1 MPRERKL
8 RGTPHLFS
16 GRWNSMRRLAIF
28 VAVLSLVFTAC
39 GGGDG
44 GEPAKKETPS
54 GPVKITFWHSE
65 PASAEDN
72 LVKLVDRFNASQ
84 NEVKVE
90 PIFQG
95 NSTELTL
102 KLIASMPSG
111 NVPAVAYMSEVFA
124 QAMID
129 SGEITPI
136 QEYLDQED
144 YDLSDFAPASIA
156 YYTVD
161 NTLYSMPCG
170 LAVPL
175 MYYNKI
181 PFREVG
187 LDPEQPPKD
196 LDEAQAASEK
206 LVQRDSAGNV
216 TRYGLALEIQPWFV
230 RFMVAGAG
238 EPYVNND
245 NGRAGFATE
254 VAFDNEAGR
263 KFFQWWYDMV
273 QDGLALNV
281 GWDPTG
287 ANALLAVGARKAV
300 MVLST
305 SAALRS
311 VMDVLEK
318 GIEGVE
324 LGVAPVP
331 GIPGRVPEG
340 SPGVYGRSLWIMNAR
355 PEAERDAAWKFIRWF
370 AEPEQQA
377 EWFAG
382 SGYLPVRNSAYDLP
396 AAKDIIARYP
406 QFQIPADLFAKTAT
420 TTAAL
425 GALLGPFQ
433 QVEDSITDAIE
444 SMLSGAASP
453 DEAMAAA
460 VKASNAAIKEYND
473 RLGR

>member
-1 MPRERKL
+1 
-8 RGTPHLFS
+8 
-16 GRWNSMRRLAIF
+16 MRRFALF
-28 VAVLSLVFTAC
+28 VAVLSLILTAC

-44 GEPAKKETPS
+44 GEPAEKETPS
-54 GPVKITFWHSE
+54 GPVNITFWHSE
-65 PASAEDN
+65 TASANDN

-84 NEVKVE
+84 NEVKAQ

-95 NSTELTL
+95 NDLELTL
-102 KLIASMPSG
+102 KAIASMPSG
-111 NVPAVAYMSEVFA
+111 NVPTIAYVSDGYA
-124 QAMID
+124 QLMID

-136 QEYLDQED
+136 QEYLNQED
-144 YDLSDFAPASIA
+144 YDFSDFAPASIA

-181 PFREVG
+181 PFREAG
-187 LDPEQPPKD
+187 LDPDRPPKD
-196 LDEAQAASEK
+196 LDEVRAASEK

-216 TRYGLALEIQPWFV
+216 TRYGLALEIHGWFV
-230 RFMVAGAG
+230 RFMLAGAG
-238 EPYVNND
+238 ELYVNND
-245 NGRAGFATE
+245 NGRAGFANE
-254 VAFDNEAGR
+254 AAFDNEAGR
-263 KFFQWWYDMV
+263 KFFQWWNDIV
-273 QDGLALNV
+273 QDGLALNIGV
-281 GWDPTG
+281 DPTS
-287 ANALLAVGARKAV
+287 ANGLLAVGARKAV
-300 MVLST
+300 MVFST

-318 GIEGVE
+318 GIEGVD
-324 LGVAPVP
+324 LGVAPIP
-331 GIPGRVPEG
+331 GIPGKVPEG
-340 SPGVYGRSLWIMNAR
+340 SPGVYGRSLWIMSGR
-355 PEAERDAAWKFIRWF
+355 PQAERDAAWKFIKWF

-396 AAKDIIARYP
+396 AAKEIIARYP

-425 GALLGPFQ
+425 GPLLGPLQ
-433 QVEDSITDAIE
+433 QVQDSITDAIE
-444 SMLSGAASP
+444 SMISGSASP

-460 VKASNAAIKEYND
+460 VKNANASIKEYND
-473 RLGR
+473 RMGR

>member
-1 MPRERKL
+1 
-8 RGTPHLFS
+8 
-16 GRWNSMRRLAIF
+16 MRRF
-28 VAVLSLVFTAC
+28 VLFLAVLSLALTAC
-39 GGGDG
+39 GGGG
-44 GEPAKKETPS
+44 GGQPAEKETPS
-54 GPVKITFWHSE
+54 GPVNITFWHSE
-65 PASAEDN
+65 TASGNDN
-72 LVKLVDRFNASQ
+72 LVKLVNRFNASQ

-95 NSTELTL
+95 NSTELAL

-111 NVPAVAYMSEVFA
+111 NVPAVAYQSEVFA
-124 QAMID
+124 QGMLD

-136 QEYLDQED
+136 QQYVDREK

-156 YYTVD
+156 YYTVED
-161 NTLYSMPCG
+161 TLYSMPCG

-181 PFREVG
+181 PLREVG

-196 LDEAQAASEK
+196 LDEIRAASEK

-216 TRYGLALEIQPWFV
+216 TRYGLALEIQPWFF
-230 RFMVAGAG
+230 RFMVAGAD
-238 EPYVNND
+238 EPYVDND
-245 NGRAGFATE
+245 NGRARFATE

-263 KFFQWWYDMV
+263 EFFQWWHDMV
-273 QDGLALNV
+273 QDGLALNI
-281 GWDPTG
+281 GWDPSG
-287 ANALLAVGARKAV
+287 ANGLLAVGARRAV

-311 VMDVLEK
+311 VMDVIEK
-318 GIEGVE
+318 GVQGVE

-331 GIPGRVPEG
+331 GIPGKVPEG

-355 PEAERDAAWKFIRWF
+355 PQKEQDAAWKFIKWF

-396 AAKDIIARYP
+396 AAKDIIAKYP
-406 QFQIPADLFAKTAT
+406 QFEIPADLFTKTAT
-420 TTAAL
+420 TTAAR
-425 GALLGPFQ
+425 AHSWAP
-433 QVEDSITDAIE
+433 S
-444 SMLSGAASP
+444 S
-453 DEAMAAA
+453 
-460 VKASNAAIKEYND
+460 
-473 RLGR
+473 R